1 MRYAVDRNWLK
12 SAPAIHNESER
23 LARRRRRHFT
33 IEEYRKLYRT
43 ARKQAKE
50 LDGVE
55 LKTVQSWQRKL
66 LRDYVLILANTGLR
80 VDEAKTLVCVNGG
93 DKSDHLAAQ
102 IRAIERAPSGMTRA
116 LQIAC
121 ACHGALARRSNP
133 ATGDQTLASA
143 FRARLRPSL

>member
-1 MRYAVDRNWLK
+1 M
-12 SAPAIHNESER
+12 
-23 LARRRRRHFT
+23 

-80 VDEAKTLVCVNGG
+80 VDEAKTLVCVNVG
-93 DKSDHLAAQ
+93 DKADHLAAQ
-102 IRAIERAPSGMTRA
+102 IQALERAPSGMSRA
-116 LQIAC
+116 LSRY
-121 ACHGALARRSNP
+121 LARVM
-133 ATGDQTLASA
+133 
-143 FRARLRPSL
+143 ARLPGGPILRRVIRRWLRLSGRGSGQACSCRRSSR